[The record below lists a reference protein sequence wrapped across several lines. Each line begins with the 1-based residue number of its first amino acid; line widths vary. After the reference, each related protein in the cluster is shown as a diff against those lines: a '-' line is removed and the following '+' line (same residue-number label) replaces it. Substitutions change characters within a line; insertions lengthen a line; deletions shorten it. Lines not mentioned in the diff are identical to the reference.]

1 MSESNRVINLDILSP
16 SERAIYESL
25 STEAKQAFLGYG
37 PRGKMIHFDVPT
49 FLQSQFEANPLQH
62 GNAFIVM
69 GLDRPASGITT
80 RRETHSAAIDIVAGR
95 KGFRARSRDDKDEEV
110 FVDPDMTLDAARVY
124 ISQRSNPDGN
134 FRLAP
139 GTVGNT
145 TDASPRSTV
154 AIKADTLRFIARE
167 NIKLVTRTD
176 AYNSQG
182 GELKNTSTIPYGIDL
197 IGCNDSSDMQPLV
210 KGENLRECLSAIVG
224 SINELRGIF
233 NNYVSETRAV
243 HRALATHTHIVTW
256 PGLPT
261 APAFDFLTGVTTKA
275 VVKNAADVTAQ
286 LPMHAAKCTFI
297 ETNYLGATEV
307 AEATENGKS
316 TYILSRYNNTN

>member
-16 SERAIYESL
+16 SERSVYESL
-25 STEAKQAFLGYG
+25 SLDAKQAFLGYG
-37 PRGKMIHFDVPT
+37 PHGKMIHFDVPKFIQT
-49 FLQSQFEANPLQH
+49 QFEHKTQH
-62 GNAFIVM
+62 GNAFIIM
-69 GLDRPASGITT
+69 GLDRPAAGLTS

-95 KGFRARSRDDKDEEV
+95 KGFRARGRNEKDEEV
-110 FVDPDMTLDAARVY
+110 RADPDMTLDAARVY

-134 FRLAP
+134 FRLAA

-197 IGCNDSSDMQPLV
+197 IGCNDDSDMQPLV

-233 NNYVSETRAV
+233 NNFVEETRTL
-243 HRALATHTHIVTW
+243 HIALANHTHIMTW
-256 PGLPT
+256 PGTPCIPPLEN
-261 APAFDFLTGVTTKA
+261 LTGVALKT
-275 VVKNAADVTAQ
+275 VMSNAADVTAQ
-286 LPMHAAKCTFI
+286 LPMHAAKCSFI

-307 AEATENGKS
+307 AEATEGGKS

>member
-1 MSESNRVINLDILSP
+1 MSESNRVIDLDILSP
-16 SERAIYESL
+16 SERAVYEAL

-37 PRGKMIHFDVPT
+37 HRGKMIYFDVPT
-49 FLQSQFEANPLQH
+49 FIQTQFEHATQH

-69 GLDRPASGITT
+69 GLDRPASGITS

-95 KGFRARSRDDKDEEV
+95 KGFRARGRDDKDEEV
-110 FVDPDMTLDAARVY
+110 MVDPDMTLDAARVY

-197 IGCNDSSDMQPLV
+197 IGCNDSADMQPLV

-224 SINELRGIF
+224 TINELRGLF
-233 NNYVSETRAV
+233 NNFVDETRQM
-243 HRALATHTHIVTW
+243 HIALAPHTHIMTW
-256 PGLPT
+256 PGTPSLPDL
-261 APAFDFLTGVTTKA
+261 ANLTKQALVT
-275 VVKNAADVTAQ
+275 VIKNASDVTAQ
-286 LPMHAAKCTFI
+286 LPMHAAKCAFI

>member
-1 MSESNRVINLDILSP
+1 MSESNRVIDLDILSP
-16 SERAIYESL
+16 AERAVYNNL
-25 STEAKQAFLGYG
+25 STESKQAFLGYG
-37 PRGKMIHFDVPT
+37 PRGRSIHFDVPT
-49 FLQSQFEANPLQH
+49 YAATQFENITQN
-62 GNAFIVM
+62 GNAFIVL
-69 GLDRPASGITT
+69 GLDRPAASLTT

-95 KGFRARSRDDKDEEV
+95 KGFRAKSRNNKGEV
-110 FVDPDMTLDAARVY
+110 VMVDPDMTLDAARVY

-134 FRLAP
+134 FRLAA

-145 TDASPRSTV
+145 TDAAPRSTV

-176 AYNSQG
+176 SYNSQG

-197 IGCNDSSDMQPLV
+197 IGCNDDGDMQPIV
-210 KGENLRECLSAIVG
+210 KGENLRECLTAIIG
-224 SINELRGIF
+224 TINELRGIF
-233 NNYVSETRAV
+233 NNFVEETRTLHIAV
-243 HRALATHTHIVTW
+243 ANHTHISTW
-256 PGLPT
+256 PGTPCIPPL
-261 APAFDFLTGVTTKA
+261 DNLTGIALKSVIS
-275 VVKNAADVTAQ
+275 NATDVTAQ
-286 LPMHAAKCTFI
+286 LPLHATKCAFI